1 MKRERRNVFTLI
13 ELLVVIAIIAIL
25 ASMLLPA
32 LAKARDKA
40 RDVSCK
46 NNLKQ
51 IGLAAIFYQNNY
63 NDFLAPP
70 CYVGDSG
77 SNTRSIPA
85 TATQWYHWPYE
96 FGKNMLGL
104 SMIDHWNCRA
114 SGWKIF
120 RCPTDTRKP
129 WGSYTSE
136 NCALLSYGMPLG
148 LVAAVNGG
156 SSPTISQVRA
166 PANTVYI
173 AENQSMA
180 RRAAGASTLANY
192 AKSECA
198 HSYYGSE
205 GMVMLLGTT
214 SLGWNHGMNRNNML
228 LTDGH
233 VSSVLVVG
241 DANTGSYYWSA
252 YQPEAPYSS
261 YSFDKW
267 QKVLD
272 YEKLRN

>member
-1 MKRERRNVFTLI
+1 
-13 ELLVVIAIIAIL
+13 
-25 ASMLLPA
+25 
-32 LAKARDKA
+32 
-40 RDVSCK
+40 
-46 NNLKQ
+46 
-51 IGLAAIFYQNNY
+51 
-63 NDFLAPP
+63 
-70 CYVGDSG
+70 
-77 SNTRSIPA
+77 
-85 TATQWYHWPYE
+85 
-96 FGKNMLGL
+96 
-104 SMIDHWNCRA
+104 
-114 SGWKIF
+114 
-120 RCPTDTRKP
+120 
-129 WGSYTSE
+129 
-136 NCALLSYGMPLG
+136 
-148 LVAAVNGG
+148 
-156 SSPTISQVRA
+156 
-166 PANTVYI
+166 
-173 AENQSMA
+173 MA